1 MPKNRIKELF
11 RVQSKKMKARRL
23 EVISLYRQCLRSAQR
38 CPSFDQQEFLRI
50 YVRRKFK
57 ESTTIRDSALIT
69 HLLKEGVTELKTMES
84 FHAAR
89 ASRDGNIT
97 TVESN
102 SIRKESEETNLHERI
117 VKSSKEDGDPQVS
130 IMNSNEN
137 GDPQVSIMNN
147 KVQMDQIMKRKLEAE
162 MRLADAMARKAE
174 AIARKAEAEA
184 AFAEAE
190 ADLLELETSQKV
202 EEIGVKKK
210 K

>member
-1 MPKNRIKELF
+1 
-11 RVQSKKMKARRL
+11 
-23 EVISLYRQCLRSAQR
+23 
-38 CPSFDQQEFLRI
+38 
-50 YVRRKFK
+50 
-57 ESTTIRDSALIT
+57 LIT

-89 ASRDGNIT
+89 ASREGNIT

-102 SIRKESEETNLHERI
+102 STRKETSEETNLHVADERI
-117 VKSSKEDGDPQVS
+117 VESSEEDGDPQVS
-130 IMNSNEN
+130 IMNSKEN
-137 GDPQVSIMNN
+137 GDLQVSIMNS

-190 ADLLELETSQKV
+190 ADLLELKV
-202 EEIGVKKK
+202 EEIVVKKK

>member
-1 MPKNRIKELF
+1 
-11 RVQSKKMKARRL
+11 MKARRL

-89 ASRDGNIT
+89 ASREGNIT

-102 SIRKESEETNLHERI
+102 STRKETSEETIADERI

-130 IMNSNEN
+130 ILNSKEN
-137 GDPQVSIMNN
+137 GDPQVSIINN

-202 EEIGVKKK
+202 EEIVVKKK

>member
-1 MPKNRIKELF
+1 
-11 RVQSKKMKARRL
+11 MKARRL

-57 ESTTIRDSALIT
+57 ESTTSRDSALIS
-69 HLLKEGVTELKTMES
+69 HLLKEGVAELKTMES

-89 ASRDGNIT
+89 ASREGNIT

-102 SIRKESEETNLHERI
+102 SARKETSEETSLHVADERI
-117 VKSSKEDGDPQVS
+117 VKSSNENSDPQVS
-130 IMNSNEN
+130 F
-137 GDPQVSIMNN
+137 MNN

-174 AIARKAEAEA
+174 AVARKAEAEA

-190 ADLLELETSQKV
+190 ADLLELKTSQKV
-202 EEIGVKKK
+202 EEIVVKKK

>member
-1 MPKNRIKELF
+1 
-11 RVQSKKMKARRL
+11 
-23 EVISLYRQCLRSAQR
+23 
-38 CPSFDQQEFLRI
+38 
-50 YVRRKFK
+50 
-57 ESTTIRDSALIT
+57 
-69 HLLKEGVTELKTMES
+69 MES

-89 ASRDGNIT
+89 ASREGNIT

-102 SIRKESEETNLHERI
+102 STRKETSEETIADERI

-130 IMNSNEN
+130 IINSKEN
-137 GDPQVSIMNN
+137 GDPQVSIMNS

-202 EEIGVKKK
+202 EEIVVKKK